1 MLLLGIFNQK
11 LISASGSKFF
21 SLYNAKRKYTK
32 LEFSWNQK
40 IEYFNLKYNIVKMHL
55 YALISFWLKIPRKSI
70 LQNFLKITAEF
81 PAINCINGK
90 LKPKTLSF
98 LVKVMVTFTV
108 TVMVTV
114 TFMVTVTARNVYEI
128 TVTVTYEKRKINC
141 IILRK
146 F

>member
-1 MLLLGIFNQK
+1 
-11 LISASGSKFF
+11 LIKNSEK
-21 SLYNAKRKYTK
+21 
-32 LEFSWNQK
+32 
-40 IEYFNLKYNIVKMHL
+40 EYFAK
-55 YALISFWLKIPRKSI
+55 
-70 LQNFLKITAEF
+70 FLKITAEF

-98 LVKVMVTFTV
+98 LVKVMVTITV

-114 TFMVTVTARNVYEI
+114 TFMVTVTDRNVYEI